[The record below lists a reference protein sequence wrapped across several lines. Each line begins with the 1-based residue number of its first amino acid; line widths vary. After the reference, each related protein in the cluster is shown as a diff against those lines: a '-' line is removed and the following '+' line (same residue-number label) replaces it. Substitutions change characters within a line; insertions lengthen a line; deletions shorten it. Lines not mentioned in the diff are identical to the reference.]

1 MYPEAGVSFAMK
13 RIARRLRCHLPAGSQ
28 RGVTLVETVTAL
40 ALLGIIG
47 LAFLSSLATSSN
59 ARVIADSQTTGR
71 ILAES
76 QMEYAKRLP
85 YQLSYNTSAIPA
97 EYNGY
102 AASIDTELERNG
114 QIQRLTVTITRFGDP
129 VAVLEGYKV
138 NR

>member
-1 MYPEAGVSFAMK
+1 MK
-13 RIARRLRCHLPAGSQ
+13 RIARRLRCLGPAGRQ
-28 RGVTLVETVTAL
+28 HGIALIETIVAL
-40 ALLGIIG
+40 ALLGIVG
-47 LAFLSSLATSSN
+47 VSFLSSLATSSN
-59 ARVIADSQTTGR
+59 ARVVADGQATGR

-76 QMEYAKRLP
+76 QMEYVKRLP
-85 YQLSYNTSAIPA
+85 YQLSYNASAIPE

-102 AASIDTELERNG
+102 AASVATELERNG